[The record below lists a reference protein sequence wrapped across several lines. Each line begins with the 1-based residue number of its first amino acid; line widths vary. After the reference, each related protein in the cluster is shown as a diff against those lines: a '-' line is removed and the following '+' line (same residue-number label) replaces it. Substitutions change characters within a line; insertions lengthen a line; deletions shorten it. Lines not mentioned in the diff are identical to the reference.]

1 MERLICFY
9 IYAWAALNMLTK
21 NRKNK
26 ASWDFFSRKK
36 SQEALF
42 FLFFELFHIEGFT
55 KQQGAHKNW
64 LFFGERHRKQD
75 FFYEEFWSEC
85 VKNGVLR
92 LDLAFSRD
100 QQDKVYV
107 QHVMWECRQGLYK
120 ALEEGASLYVCGDA
134 HHMAKDVDLVLHK
147 IVESEG
153 SKTPDAAKEYV
164 KALRQTKRYLRD
176 VY

>member
-1 MERLICFY
+1 MIGPGTGVAPYRSFMQERL
-9 IYAWAALNMLTK
+9 K
-21 NRKNK
+21 
-26 ASWDFFSRKK
+26 
-36 SQEALF
+36 
-42 FLFFELFHIEGFT
+42 
-55 KQQGAHKNW
+55 QGAHNNW

-75 FFYEEFWSEC
+75 FFYEEFWNEC
-85 VKNGVLR
+85 VANGSLR

-107 QHVMWECRQGLYK
+107 QHVMWERRKELFA
-120 ALEEGASLYVCGDA
+120 ALEAGASLYVCGDA

-153 SKTPDAAKEYV
+153 GKTADAAKEYM
-164 KALRQTKRYLRD
+164 KALRLSKRYLRD